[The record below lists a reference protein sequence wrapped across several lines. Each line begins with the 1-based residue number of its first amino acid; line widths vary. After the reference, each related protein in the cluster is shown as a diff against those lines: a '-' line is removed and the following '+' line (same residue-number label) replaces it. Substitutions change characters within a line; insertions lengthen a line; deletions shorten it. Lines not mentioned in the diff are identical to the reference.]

1 MSESNKN
8 SLSLKNKEKKR
19 NFKLRRLFKKRGDNT
34 IKCFAVLNIFTYI
47 KNYTDS
53 YLSLRNNYA
62 NHTHPTYFDRKYIV
76 LLSI

>member
-1 MSESNKN
+1 MVYVWKV
-8 SLSLKNKEKKR
+8 KKR
-19 NFKLRRLFKKRGDNT
+19 NEISNYGAYSKKRGDNT

-62 NHTHPTYFDRKYIV
+62 NHTHPTYFDRVYIV